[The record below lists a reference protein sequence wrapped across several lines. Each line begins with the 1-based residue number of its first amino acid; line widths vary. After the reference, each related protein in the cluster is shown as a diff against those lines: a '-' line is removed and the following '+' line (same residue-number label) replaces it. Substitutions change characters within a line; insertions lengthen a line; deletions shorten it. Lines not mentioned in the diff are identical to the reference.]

1 MIPRRLRLSR
11 KDFESVTSGKGLMR
25 ATSPHFA
32 VSYGPAEPISGCGV
46 IVAKKVEKSSVKRHL
61 LKRRIREVLKATCS
75 PTQVLIVYARPG
87 AQTLSFEEISLEL
100 TELIERTRQ

>member
-1 MIPRRLRLSR
+1 
-11 KDFESVTSGKGLMR
+11 MR

-61 LKRRIREVLKATCS
+61 LKRRIREVLKAHAS
-75 PTQVLIVYARPG
+75 PSEVLIVYARPG
-87 AQTLSFEEISLEL
+87 AQTLTFDEISHEL
-100 TELIERTRQ
+100 ATLIERTRQ